1 MHIWNTL
8 EFNTRN
14 TADIVEFKR
23 ATKRHLW
30 DRILDRI
37 LVKGITFEAVFSLY
51 YSILTL
57 LIVLQACAIFRQLN
71 PVLSRSCKLYIT
83 QLYNITCCALF
94 VTRNARREK

>member
-1 MHIWNTL
+1 MHITQVTQEVSYTRVFYYRTIHIWNTL

-37 LVKGITFEAVFSLY
+37 
-51 YSILTL
+51 
-57 LIVLQACAIFRQLN
+57 
-71 PVLSRSCKLYIT
+71 
-83 QLYNITCCALF
+83 
-94 VTRNARREK
+94 